1 MNKKSDR
8 LLQKDRDNYDV
19 YKGIGSDELRRF
31 RGLGAILHAVVP
43 FGSTAVV
50 AVTALVTLGA
60 QGGHDGPVVWHSAM
74 LTVVALAG
82 ILLTRRRSVHVHA
95 GKQRGHG
102 AAEPGFPRAS
112 PRKDRARAGAQG
124 LPR

>member
-8 LLQKDRDNYDV
+8 LLQKVRGNDDV
-19 YKGIGSDELRRF
+19 DKLIGSDELPQF
-31 RGLGAILHAVVP
+31 RGPGALLRAVVP
-43 FGSTAVV
+43 LGSTAVV

-60 QGGHDGPVVWHSAM
+60 QGGHDGPNVWHSAM

-82 ILLTRRRSVHVHA
+82 ILLTRRQSVHVHA
-95 GKQRGHG
+95 GKRRGDG

-112 PRKDRARAGAQG
+112 PRKARARAGAQG